1 MNKQFKWFLAGLET
15 GTLGAAALHKSLTKR
30 IRTIKTIKN
39 IEGDLYKVDYFADY
53 KLEEVLDENIGS
65 VSDLEKSKKDSGM
78 TPAQAMD
85 LLEEVSI
92 KWTGEWQ
99 TEWSVVY
106 HLDDFSL
113 DICNDMNYAKVHHF
127 KD

>member
-1 MNKQFKWFLAGLET
+1 MVLAGLAA
-15 GTLGAAALHKSLTKR
+15 GALGAAALHKSLTKR